1 VARKK
6 IEMTDSAVPTRLR
19 AIQQD
24 ARAWSRFS
32 GMKYTRAL
40 RLMEHPLAKGI
51 LGERISARDVI
62 RALGEH
68 PVLTE
73 SVWENTSG
81 GEVVDT
87 GERVTHLGR
96 NGLYSSEEHPFSV
109 EHEDDYLRLVLTAEV
124 LRMFESTREPNEDT
138 YSYNLKHTAEEF
150 FGEHLGQFS
159 YVANGD
165 VIWAAAA
172 LGIPI
177 EESLPRE
184 RGLNA
189 DVGLVTEQVKY
200 ARSMRR
206 SSGSARD
213 RIRAHH
219 HRPPGYLFLR
229 QSLQEYRDTGAAP
242 GRWNGVNEQAEPKT
256 SPFHEWLVVQA
267 LPGGRGAPG
276 TREAL
281 AGDYAAGVRDGDH
294 GVVLQPEQLVTLMRD
309 LGADEKWV
317 DAARE
322 AVLDWAMTSRL
333 STGIRTE
340 LIDSDRRGHSG
351 WGAGGGTVESYKFQ
365 CPCGEGT
372 IVEEHESVPG
382 VREHDVRT
390 ICRKCSG
397 AWEFVPNLAV
407 RQWRIRPV
415 VASAAA

>member
-1 VARKK
+1 MARKK
-6 IEMTDSAVPTRLR
+6 IEMNDSAVPARLR

-40 RLMEHPLAKGI
+40 RLMEHPLAQGI

-62 RALGEH
+62 RALREH

-73 SVWENTSG
+73 PIWEESIA
-81 GEVVDT
+81 GELVDT

-96 NGLYSSEEHPFSV
+96 NGLHSSGEHPFSV
-109 EHEDDYLRLVLTAEV
+109 GHEENYLGLVLTAEV
-124 LRMFESTREPNEDT
+124 LRMFERTREPNESS

-150 FGEHLGQFS
+150 FAEHLGQFS

-177 EESLPRE
+177 EESSPGDW
-184 RGLNA
+184 GLNA
-189 DVGLVTEQVKY
+189 DLGLVTEQVEY
-200 ARSMRR
+200 ARSMRK
-206 SSGSARD
+206 SSGSDRD

-219 HRPPGYLFLR
+219 HRPPGYLFFMQTLR
-229 QSLQEYRDTGAAP
+229 EYRDTGAAP
-242 GRWNGVNEQAEPKT
+242 GRWNGVDEQAEPKT
-256 SPFHEWLVVQA
+256 SPFHEWLIVQA
-267 LPGGRGAPG
+267 LPGGRGVPG
-276 TREAL
+276 TRESL
-281 AGDYAAGVRDGDH
+281 AGDYAAGVRDGNH
-294 GVVLQPEQLVTLMRD
+294 GIVLQPEQLVTLMRD

-322 AVLDWAMTSRL
+322 AALDWAMTSPL

-340 LIDSDRRGHSG
+340 LIDGDGRGPSG
-351 WGAGGGTVESYKFQ
+351 WGAGSGDTEHYKFR

-372 IVEEHESVPG
+372 IVEEHENIPG
-382 VREHDVRT
+382 FREHDVRM
-390 ICRKCSG
+390 ICETCDA
-397 AWEFVPNLAV
+397 AWEFVPGLAV
-407 RQWRIRPV
+407 RQWRVRPV
-415 VASAAA
+415 MASAA